1 MVAARASTA
10 LAINRTDHLLFVF
23 VTPVATHFAMAVLGK
38 KPSTLVW
45 SLYAFSIA
53 LQPLTLTSVYLPR
66 MASLRMGYF
75 GISGWA
81 STLFGGVA
89 TVVLVYCAVL
99 LFRAYR
105 HEPEGEQRS
114 RLLWLAI
121 VYPLTAA
128 LTVGNLGVLHGLS
141 TYPTSAFLFLPS
153 LGFGYSVLRH
163 DMVRIDHYTRSVL
176 VRGAI
181 TGLVVLG
188 YAVLLGTVVV
198 LLKPVSM
205 DRILRGVYPYGLP
218 ALLTVLVSA
227 LLAWIS
233 LRAVRQQRELLL
245 FAVNCVIFSALNL
258 DVVLQMVLDDP
269 AVALTLA
276 RLQNAAFMGF
286 QAAVGL
292 HLTYTLVQ
300 HTRHRWALYALYG
313 LAVVSIPFVAFTDL
327 ALVDTKLFY
336 WGYFAQGGVL
346 FRALSAVWFV
356 VMVFAMTLQVRA
368 YLVLHD
374 VGQRWRLRMY
384 LGGWSASVVLS
395 FGNVPAMNGYGV
407 YPLGTFAFLPLVVM
421 GYGLLRG
428 ELREAL
434 RLLRTVLLWAGMLLG
449 TMVLAFVSKGG
460 DGSYGRSFF
469 FALVI
474 PAALVLWWR
483 FSRSLLGV
491 FFGQREEELHA
502 AIGQLTDQLSQAH
515 NATTLV
521 DVLAAGLFRWLDPR
535 SVTLLLEVP
544 TADVYFGTSQQHHQ
558 GGLSLAGNQSS
569 KLGDRLLPRTHFLV
583 QVLQE
588 EHKLMRQEDLAKALT
603 DRHITLP
610 STDWVMRVD
619 CVLPVFFKNDLVAVL
634 AMGTKNDGSAYDS
647 MDLNFLQRL
656 GVSLA
661 PLIKHVQLLEN
672 LEETVAE
679 RTEELGQLN
688 AVARKVNATLDLE
701 QVLGTISDALHLVFP
716 FDQLAVELLDEAT
729 KTLVFRRSLVVNV
742 PSSST
747 LHRPSTTR
755 LRIATTALEALVP
768 SQPPPARSSTLVDL
782 EGQRSS
788 LLPPT
793 HNVLRS
799 KGYLMCPLEVH
810 GVVVGRITFASRK
823 GPLVLGQEQLAK
835 VRRYIPQIATAV
847 NNARLYETLRTTR
860 AELAET
866 EKVAAMTRT
875 FEKFVPRQFLR
886 RVAKDGL
893 EHIALGVA
901 ETEELTMLFSDLRS
915 FTSLSE
921 RLAPQELLNFLNAYF
936 RRMNRAVRESHGFVD
951 KFIGDAVL
959 ALFDR
964 RASAGAALHAD
975 DAVCAAIAMQ
985 RAVEDYNKGHEERP
999 IASGIGL
1006 HTGSVVIGTVG
1017 AEDRMDSTVLGDA
1030 VNVASRLESLSK
1042 RYGASILVSGQTL
1055 ERVRSVEEYAV
1066 REIDCVRVVGR
1077 EAPVQVYEV
1086 CGCHPEPLR
1095 RSKLEAGRYLAEAL
1109 TLRREGDW
1117 ARALVVLQQGRLVEP
1132 TDMALRAQLRQCSD
1146 ESRRGEGGAVELGE
1160 K

>member
-1 MVAARASTA
+1 
-10 LAINRTDHLLFVF
+10 
-23 VTPVATHFAMAVLGK
+23 
-38 KPSTLVW
+38 
-45 SLYAFSIA
+45 
-53 LQPLTLTSVYLPR
+53 
-66 MASLRMGYF
+66 
-75 GISGWA
+75 
-81 STLFGGVA
+81 
-89 TVVLVYCAVL
+89 
-99 LFRAYR
+99 
-105 HEPEGEQRS
+105 
-114 RLLWLAI
+114 
-121 VYPLTAA
+121 
-128 LTVGNLGVLHGLS
+128 
-141 TYPTSAFLFLPS
+141 
-153 LGFGYSVLRH
+153 
-163 DMVRIDHYTRSVL
+163 
-176 VRGAI
+176 
-181 TGLVVLG
+181 
-188 YAVLLGTVVV
+188 
-198 LLKPVSM
+198 M

-544 TADVYFGTSQQHHQ
+544 TADVYFGTSQQRHQ
-558 GGLSLAGNQSS
+558 GGRSLSGNQSS

-810 GVVVGRITFASRK
+810 GVVVGHHLRKPPGTVGLGARAACEGPEVYPAACNGREQCAPLRDLADDPSGAGRDREGCSHDAHLREVRAASVLASGGQGRPRAHCAGSGRDRRADHAVF
-823 GPLVLGQEQLAK
+823 GPALVHVVVRALG
-835 VRRYIPQIATAV
+835 
-847 NNARLYETLRTTR
+847 TTR
-860 AELAET
+860 ATEL
-866 EKVAAMTRT
+866 
-875 FEKFVPRQFLR
+875 L
-886 RVAKDGL
+886 
-893 EHIALGVA
+893 
-901 ETEELTMLFSDLRS
+901 
-915 FTSLSE
+915 E
-921 RLAPQELLNFLNAYF
+921 RLFPTHEP
-936 RRMNRAVRESHGFVD
+936 R
-951 KFIGDAVL
+951 
-959 ALFDR
+959 
-964 RASAGAALHAD
+964 GA
-975 DAVCAAIAMQ
+975 
-985 RAVEDYNKGHEERP
+985 
-999 IASGIGL
+999 
-1006 HTGSVVIGTVG
+1006 
-1017 AEDRMDSTVLGDA
+1017 
-1030 VNVASRLESLSK
+1030 
-1042 RYGASILVSGQTL
+1042 
-1055 ERVRSVEEYAV
+1055 
-1066 REIDCVRVVGR
+1066 
-1077 EAPVQVYEV
+1077 
-1086 CGCHPEPLR
+1086 
-1095 RSKLEAGRYLAEAL
+1095 
-1109 TLRREGDW
+1109 
-1117 ARALVVLQQGRLVEP
+1117 
-1132 TDMALRAQLRQCSD
+1132 
-1146 ESRRGEGGAVELGE
+1146 
-1160 K
+1160 